1 MFTFYE
7 YPKCSTCRRAKA
19 ELQELGVDFV
29 AVDITV
35 DTPKAEQLEEWIE
48 NSTYTIKNFFNTSGQ
63 VYRALGLKD
72 KIDSLSID
80 EAASLLASDGTLIK
94 RQYWLKIIKSYNW
107 PPQILCRIARKIKST
122 TFGIESGF
130 LWEFLLN
137 EN

>member
-35 DTPKAEQLEEWIE
+35 DTPKVEQLKEWIE

-63 VYRALGLKD
+63 VYRTLGLKD

-80 EAASLLASDGTLIK
+80 EAASLLASDSMLIK
-94 RQYWLKIIKSYNW
+94 RPVLVKDNQVLQLGHRKSY
-107 PPQILCRIARKIKST
+107 A
-122 TFGIESGF
+122 E
-130 LWEFLLN
+130 LL
-137 EN
+137 EK

>member
-80 EAASLLASDGTLIK
+80 EAASLLASDGMLIK
-94 RQYWLKIIKSYNW
+94 RPVLVKDNPFLQLGHRKSY
-107 PPQILCRIARKIKST
+107 A
-122 TFGIESGF
+122 E
-130 LWEFLLN
+130 LL
-137 EN
+137 EK

>member
-35 DTPKAEQLEEWIE
+35 DTPKVEQLKEWIE

-63 VYRALGLKD
+63 VYRTLGLKD
-72 KIDSLSID
+72 KIDRTWS
-80 EAASLLASDGTLIK
+80 
-94 RQYWLKIIKSYNW
+94 
-107 PPQILCRIARKIKST
+107 PQILCRIARKIKST
-122 TFGIESGF
+122 TFVIESGF
-130 LWEFLLN
+130 MWRN
-137 EN
+137 

>member
-80 EAASLLASDGTLIK
+80 EAASLLASDGMLYRQTK
-94 RQYWLKIIKSYNW
+94 R
-107 PPQILCRIARKIKST
+107 
-122 TFGIESGF
+122 
-130 LWEFLLN
+130 
-137 EN
+137 

>member
-80 EAASLLASDGTLIK
+80 EAASLLASDGMLIK
-94 RQYWLKIIKSYNW
+94 RPVPVKDNQVLQLGHRKSY
-107 PPQILCRIARKIKST
+107 A
-122 TFGIESGF
+122 E
-130 LWEFLLN
+130 LL
-137 EN
+137 

>member
-35 DTPKAEQLEEWIE
+35 YTPKVEQLKEWIE

-63 VYRALGLKD
+63 VYRTLGLKD
-72 KIDSLSID
+72 KVDGLTVD
-80 EAASLLASDGTLIK
+80 EAADLLASDGMLIK
-94 RQYWLKIIKSYNW
+94 RPVLVKDGKVLQLGHRKSY
-107 PPQILCRIARKIKST
+107 A
-122 TFGIESGF
+122 E
-130 LWEFLLN
+130 LLKD
-137 EN
+137 

>member
-35 DTPKAEQLEEWIE
+35 DTPKVEQLKEWIE

-63 VYRALGLKD
+63 VYRTLGLKD
-72 KIDSLSID
+72 KVDGLTVD
-80 EAASLLASDGTLIK
+80 EAADLLASDGMLIK
-94 RQYWLKIIKSYNW
+94 RPVLVKDGKVLQLGHRKSY
-107 PPQILCRIARKIKST
+107 A
-122 TFGIESGF
+122 E
-130 LWEFLLN
+130 LLKD
-137 EN
+137 